1 MRSTK
6 DASPAIGGESHRCR
20 RRPSPWPT
28 RDGVGGAFL
37 DMQGGSGGDPAAL
50 VPGKAAAS
58 PASIPAVRI
67 SWDREGDA
75 AYISLIE
82 DDERVAGVSRNQVA
96 LEDIAEASGVDA
108 LHSLVLD
115 FDRDGK
121 LIGIEVLSP
130 RDALRESTLRQAT

>member
-1 MRSTK
+1 M
-6 DASPAIGGESHRCR
+6 
-20 RRPSPWPT
+20 
-28 RDGVGGAFL
+28 
-37 DMQGGSGGDPAAL
+37 
-50 VPGKAAAS
+50 
-58 PASIPAVRI
+58 RI

-75 AYISLIE
+75 AYISFIG
-82 DDERVAGVSRNQVA
+82 DDERVAGVSTDQVM
-96 LEDIAEASGVDA
+96 LEDIAEAGGVDA